1 MWDKVLKAFRQTLDK
16 AEATYLT
23 KAKSAYAVT
32 ALAIVCND
40 AVVAPHIIAIMG

>member
-1 MWDKVLKAFRQTLDK
+1 MALTQPAPDMWDKVLKAFRQTLDK

-32 ALAIVCND
+32 ALAYTY
-40 AVVAPHIIAIMG
+40 